1 MLTLKDVL
9 FPEITS
15 ITYISSNEQKE
26 EIDVIN
32 HVKAFA
38 RTTSYGICVL
48 DYLNKDILFLSD
60 SITRLNEIITGCH
73 CDLNN
78 IEIQEKDLKL
88 LAEVNASAFKY
99 LYSLP
104 IEERKKYLFSYD
116 INIIYEKN
124 KNIRFHYNS
133 TPISLTEDGKILY
146 IICLISPTAGNTR
159 QNFRIKKQHAHY
171 YLEYNFQKHKW
182 EEQQCV
188 LLTQTERQVLLLS
201 TSGFTMHAI
210 ANIIYR
216 SLDSIRTYKRAIF
229 SKLKVKRIT
238 EAIAYINNY
247 NMYDWINV
255 KFLSKDAE
263 SDID

>member
-1 MLTLKDVL
+1 M
-9 FPEITS
+9 
-15 ITYISSNEQKE
+15 
-26 EIDVIN
+26 
-32 HVKAFA
+32 
-38 RTTSYGICVL
+38 
-48 DYLNKDILFLSD
+48 
-60 SITRLNEIITGCH
+60 
-73 CDLNN
+73 
-78 IEIQEKDLKL
+78 KL
-88 LAEVNASAFKY
+88 LAEVNSSAFKF

-188 LLTQTERQVLLLS
+188 SLTQTERQVLLFS

-229 SKLKVKRIT
+229 SKLKVKSIT

-255 KFLSKDAE
+255 KFLSKDAD